1 MRITVNGINVNYT
14 IEGPEDGPVVTLSHS
29 LSANLSM
36 WDLQAA
42 ALRSHYRVIRYDTR
56 GHGQTDAPEGTYTL
70 DQLADDVQALLD
82 ALGITRSHYV
92 GLSMG
97 GMIGQTLALRHPD
110 LLDRLVLCDTSSAMP
125 PGSEDLWNE
134 RIATVERD
142 GMDAMVD
149 ATIERWFTPGF
160 IADHDD
166 QVEPVRQMI
175 RATPVPG
182 YAGCGHAIKTLNL
195 TDKLGRITAPTLAI
209 VGEDDPGT
217 PVSAHEVIRDN
228 IPGAMLVV
236 LPSAMHLSNIEQAEK
251 FNAALLGFLCES

>member
-1 MRITVNGINVNYT
+1 MKIKANGIDVNYT

-29 LSANLSM
+29 LAANLGM
-36 WDLQAA
+36 WEPQAA
-42 ALRSHYRVIRYDTR
+42 ALRGHYRVLRYDTR
-56 GHGQTDAPEGTYTL
+56 GHGQTSAPPGDYALE
-70 DQLADDVQALLD
+70 QLADDVRTLLD
-82 ALGITRSHYV
+82 ALGIARTHYV

-97 GMIGQTLALRHPD
+97 GMIGQTLALRYPD

-125 PGSEDLWNE
+125 PGSADLWNE

-142 GMDAMVD
+142 GMEALVTP
-149 ATIERWFTPGF
+149 TIERWFTPGF

-175 RATPVPG
+175 RATPVAG
-182 YAGCGHAIKTLNL
+182 YAGCGRAIMNLNL
-195 TDKLGRITAPTLAI
+195 TDRLGGITAPTLAI
-209 VGEDDPGT
+209 VGEDDIGT

-251 FNAALLGFLCES
+251 FNAALLGFRGES